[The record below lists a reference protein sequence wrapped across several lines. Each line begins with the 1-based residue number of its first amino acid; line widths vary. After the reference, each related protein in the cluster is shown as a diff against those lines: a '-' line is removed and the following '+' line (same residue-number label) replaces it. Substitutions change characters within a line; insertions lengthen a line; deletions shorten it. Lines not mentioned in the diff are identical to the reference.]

1 MNDILIGFVI
11 TIGCFLV
18 FALMSHL
25 VVESHKK
32 AVDKKKAIDI
42 ASIEAA
48 SRALREYALREYAKS
63 IREEEIKTVTAKRAG
78 RKFHKIVTL
87 KLAQTLNEL
96 DRAIKEEDYE
106 RAAELRDE
114 IENLKLELKQF
125 SDEDQ
130 TT

>member
-48 SRALREYALREYAKS
+48 SRALREYAKS
-63 IREEEIKTVTAKRAG
+63 IREEEIKTVNVKRAG

-130 TT
+130 IK